1 MLRTRIRA
9 GLGSAL
15 IISLVSA
22 VLWTLVHSGDRFIS
36 SWTPHFGEPAHTTL
50 RLPYGPRIERDAQ
63 TGRAELHY
71 VHEDVLVARGVVL
84 QPHISAHRVA
94 YAQEQRARPP
104 STQRLLGVFAI
115 FFSLALALTAYLR
128 KFGQNR
134 LKLLRT
140 QVGLFIVLGVLLFF
154 SKLGLLFTSLP
165 ELWLP
170 VSALPLWVATAFDRR
185 TAFLVTM
192 ISSFIVASLMQ
203 LDLILLSVLLTR
215 GMAATLLYL
224 DRKHPRHM
232 VFSGLLGGL
241 CAALVYVAI
250 SYTVEGSFDFLADL
264 KRLAS
269 SDLLACVGGG
279 VVSGAIA
286 ALLRSFVARV
296 LGQVPRERL
305 LDLTDLEQPLLT
317 RLATEAPGTWEHS
330 RAMANLAEQAAS
342 AIGADALL
350 TRVGAYYHDIGK
362 TIQRSYFVENLGPD
376 EQSPHDELDPEVS
389 ADAIMAHVV
398 VGTKLMREGGLPEP
412 VVEFAYT
419 HHGTQLVEYFWNKC
433 LQQGNPKEL
442 DESAFRYPGMKPQ
455 TKETAIL
462 MVVDSIEA
470 ASRTVETP
478 NRDTFEAMIQ
488 RIVFT
493 KLASGQ
499 LDESGLELMDMR
511 IIINRMTDTLVNMNH
526 HRIKYQWQAKR
537 AEEFGVPSS
546 AMNRPSAP
554 EIQIHG
560 SSTMP
565 PSLPPGSEEAEAENE
580 SLNELARTASSAVR
594 RVRDDDVA

>member
-1 MLRTRIRA
+1 M
-9 GLGSAL
+9 
-15 IISLVSA
+15 ISLVSA

-36 SWTPHFGEPAHTTL
+36 SWTPRFGEPAHTTL

-84 QPHISAHRVA
+84 QPSISAHRVA
-94 YAQEQRARPP
+94 YAQEQRSRPP
-104 STQRLLGVFAI
+104 NAQRLIGVFAI

-140 QVGLFIVLGVLLFF
+140 QVGLFIVLGVLLVF

-232 VFSGLLGGL
+232 IFSGLLGGL

-250 SYTVEGSFDFLADL
+250 SYTVEGSFDVMADL

-279 VVSGAIA
+279 VVSGGIA
-286 ALLRSFVARV
+286 ALLRNSVARV

-305 LDLTDLEQPLLT
+305 LDLTDLEQPLLQ
-317 RLATEAPGTWEHS
+317 RLASEAPGTWEHS

-350 TRVGAYYHDIGK
+350 TRVGAYYHDVGK

-499 LDESGLELMDMR
+499 LDESGLELFDMR
-511 IIINRMTDTLVNMNH
+511 VIINRMTDTLVNMNH

-546 AMNRPSAP
+546 AMNRASAP
-554 EIQIHG
+554 EIQVHG
-560 SSTMP
+560 ATTLP
-565 PSLPPGSEEAEAENE
+565 PSAASPSSFPPGSETGAAEEGE
-580 SLNELARTASSAVR
+580 SLNDLARTASSSVR